1 MRHIFPVLLLLLVI
15 AAWLRIDFYL
25 NILYLVFAVYFF
37 SHFWMRRTLE
47 RLKIERDFVT
57 RAFLGD
63 EVTVEL
69 RVENQDWLPVP
80 WLQINESLPVE
91 LSSPPFFRQVIS
103 LHTHEMRRLH
113 YTLRCGRRG
122 YYPIGAMS
130 VDTGDLL
137 GMVGQRVMQV
147 EPSYLTVY
155 PKVLP
160 LHKLGLPTRSPFVEL
175 SARSPLF
182 EDPSRVRGVREY
194 QRGDSPRRIHW
205 SASARTGHLLVKQY
219 QPAIAREM
227 LICLDLNEDDYQQNQ
242 RATATELAIVVA
254 ASIANHI
261 IMQEKL
267 PVGLATEAMDPMISQ
282 SRHILLPPRRERSHL
297 MHLLEVLARVQ
308 VITDAP
314 FAERVRRES
323 VNLSWGST
331 LTVITGEPSQPLI
344 ETLLYLRQAGLAVAL
359 LLIQP
364 AALSPDIQTR
374 SHLLRLPIYRIWDE
388 EIDL

>member
-1 MRHIFPVLLLLLVI
+1 MRHILPILLLLFVI
-15 AAWLRIDFYL
+15 AAWLRVDFYL
-25 NILYLVFAVYFF
+25 NILYLLFGVYFF
-37 SHFWMRRTLE
+37 SRFWTRRTLE
-47 RLKIERDFVT
+47 RLKIERHFVA

-63 EVTVEL
+63 DVTVEL
-69 RVENQDWLPVP
+69 VVQNQDWLPVP
-80 WLQINESLPVE
+80 WLEINESLPVE
-91 LSSPPFFRQVIS
+91 LSTPPFFHKVIS
-103 LHTHEMRRLH
+103 LQTHETRRLR
-113 YTLRCGRRG
+113 YTLRCRRRG
-122 YYPIGAMS
+122 YYPIGGMS

-137 GMVGQRVMQV
+137 GMVANRVMQF

-160 LHKLGLPTRSPFVEL
+160 LHKLGLPTRSPFVVL

-182 EDPSRVRGVREY
+182 EDPTRVRGVREY

-205 SASARTGHLLVKQY
+205 SASASRGRLLVKQY

-227 LICLDLNEDDYQQNQ
+227 LICLNLNEEDYQHSK
-242 RATATELAIVVA
+242 RFTATELAIVVA

-267 PVGLATEAMDPMISQ
+267 PVGLATQAIDPMVEQ
-282 SRHILLPPRRERSHL
+282 SRHILLPPRRERTHL

-308 VITDAP
+308 VTNDAP

-331 LTVITGEPSQPLI
+331 LTVITGTASQPLI

-374 SHLLRLPIYRIWDE
+374 SQHLRLPIYRIWDE
-388 EIDL
+388 QIEL

>member
-1 MRHIFPVLLLLLVI
+1 MRHIFLILLLLFVI

-25 NILYLVFAVYFF
+25 NILYLVFGVYFF
-37 SHFWMRRTLE
+37 SRFWTRRTLE

-63 EVTVEL
+63 DVTVEL
-69 RVENQDWLPVP
+69 RIENQHWLPVP
-80 WLQINESLPVE
+80 WLQINESLPVA

-103 LHTHEMRRLH
+103 LHTHETRRLH
-113 YTLRCGRRG
+113 YTLRCRRRG

-137 GMVGQRVMQV
+137 GMVANRVIQIK
-147 EPSYLTVY
+147 PSYLTVY

-160 LHKLGLPTRSPFVEL
+160 LHKLGLPTRSPFVQL

-227 LICLDLNEDDYQQNQ
+227 LICLNLNEDDYQQKQ
-242 RATATELAIVVA
+242 RAIATELAIVVA

-267 PVGLATEAMDPMISQ
+267 PVGLATEAMDPMIEQ
-282 SRHILLPPRRERSHL
+282 SRQILLPPRRERTHL

-308 VITDAP
+308 VINDTP

-331 LTVITGEPSQPLI
+331 LTVITGEASQALL

-364 AALSPDIQTR
+364 AALSPDTQTR

-388 EIDL
+388 EIEL